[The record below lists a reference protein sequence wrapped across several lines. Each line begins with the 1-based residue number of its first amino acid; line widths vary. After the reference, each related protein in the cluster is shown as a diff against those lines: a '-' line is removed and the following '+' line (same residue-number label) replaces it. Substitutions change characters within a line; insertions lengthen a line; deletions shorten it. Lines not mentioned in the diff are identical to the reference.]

1 VTVHS
6 NQPSSENDPAH
17 ARYAAHATISEP
29 GSISGS
35 DPPNHERHRGCSEI
49 ARRWATLAWVLGLF
63 SFAAAAGALLAWN
76 VGSPIEQG
84 VDGAFMSVG
93 EVGFHRLTARG

>member
-1 VTVHS
+1 
-6 NQPSSENDPAH
+6 
-17 ARYAAHATISEP
+17 
-29 GSISGS
+29 
-35 DPPNHERHRGCSEI
+35 
-49 ARRWATLAWVLGLF
+49 VLGLF